1 MVESIVTRLHPT
13 LHTFVLQRLLQGE
26 TPSPE
31 NIARACERLYT
42 ELRPYIDV
50 MVIFFF
56 FFVMIKK
63 RFEFKYFLFGFFFVL

>member
-1 MVESIVTRLHPT
+1 MLLSDLVELSTAQRTAMESIVTRLHPA

-26 TPSPE
+26 TPSEE

-50 MVIFFF
+50 TVIFCT
-56 FFVMIKK
+56 I
-63 RFEFKYFLFGFFFVL
+63 